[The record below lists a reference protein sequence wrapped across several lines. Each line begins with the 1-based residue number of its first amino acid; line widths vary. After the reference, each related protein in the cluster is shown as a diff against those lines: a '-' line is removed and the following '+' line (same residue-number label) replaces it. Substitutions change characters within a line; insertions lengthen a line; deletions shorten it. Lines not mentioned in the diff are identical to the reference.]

1 MSHILFWLRDQMYPK
16 EFNNIPT
23 SVSPVCP
30 WRKKKKSNSASTIVC
45 VHYIPLSSFWLVGS
59 RGELAEFLGPQME
72 TYRVICI
79 SQEQEGQYQ
88 KKRLSTIHL
97 NKSRDLL
104 WRHSP
109 PPLLAFLVN
118 TYCGRIQAE
127 KVQVKKRKR
136 EVRFFE
142 PAFSCRATCGYE
154 FSGKCISRYVLAGKS
169 QSKYLHLYELMRI
182 YLGICWQKNTHVSTY
197 SEIH

>member
-1 MSHILFWLRDQMYPK
+1 MYPK

-30 WRKKKKSNSASTIVC
+30 WRKKKVKFSLHHCLCSLYSLIVFLACGQQGGTSRVPRASD
-45 VHYIPLSSFWLVGS
+45 GK
-59 RGELAEFLGPQME
+59 
-72 TYRVICI
+72 YRVICI

-97 NKSRDLL
+97 NKNCDLL

-127 KVQVKKRKR
+127 KVQVKKGKH

-142 PAFSCRATCGYE
+142 PAFACRATCGYE

-182 YLGICWQKNTHVSTY
+182 YLRICWQKNTHVGTY